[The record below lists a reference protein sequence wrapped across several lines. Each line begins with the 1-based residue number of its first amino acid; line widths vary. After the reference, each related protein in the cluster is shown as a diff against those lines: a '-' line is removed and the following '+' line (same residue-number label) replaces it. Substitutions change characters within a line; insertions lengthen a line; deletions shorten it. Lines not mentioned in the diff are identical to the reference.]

1 MSDTNNKEQKKEW
14 STFKKWIVSIL
25 IILLTLVVILGGTIC
40 ALYIRSATYKPN
52 TQKPN
57 IDTKSEFVTQ
67 GNENGTKRAIYDKD
81 GNRLQIKRHQCWE
94 CTCSRRMDEP
104 I

>member
-1 MSDTNNKEQKKEW
+1 MSDTNNKEQKREW

-52 TQKPN
+52 NQKPN

-81 GNRLQIKRHQCWE
+81 GNRLQIKGINAG
-94 CTCSRRMDEP
+94 MYLFKKDG
-104 I
+104 

>member
-1 MSDTNNKEQKKEW
+1 MNDTNNKEQKKEW

-67 GNENGTKRAIYDKD
+67 GNENGTKRAIYDKH
-81 GNRLQIKRHQCWE
+81 GNRLQIKA
-94 CTCSRRMDEP
+94 SMLGMYLFKKDG
-104 I
+104 